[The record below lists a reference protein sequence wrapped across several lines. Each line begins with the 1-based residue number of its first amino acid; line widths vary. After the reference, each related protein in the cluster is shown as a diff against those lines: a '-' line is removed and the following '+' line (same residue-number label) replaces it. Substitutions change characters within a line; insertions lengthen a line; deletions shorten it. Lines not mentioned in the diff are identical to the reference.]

1 MKKAIV
7 LLSGGLDSAVV
18 LGIAKSLN
26 RDCLALSF
34 DYGQRHKIELEA
46 AKKIAAYYQ
55 TTQKLI
61 ILPTA
66 TFENSSLVSN
76 LDVPKDRTTSEMQT
90 ATPSTYVPAR
100 NSLFLAFAMAQA
112 EAFHAD
118 EIYIGANA
126 LDSPYPDCRPQFI
139 QAFQDLL
146 NVATAQALQGKAP
159 RLIAPLMAWNKRR
172 IIAEG
177 KKLKVP
183 LELSFSCYDPTP
195 THLPCQ
201 RCDACVLRREG
212 FKENVF

>member
-46 AKKIAAYYQ
+46 AKRIAAHYQ
-55 TTQKLI
+55 TPQKLI
-61 ILPTA
+61 IIPVA
-66 TFENSSLVSN
+66 AFGNSSLVSN
-76 LDVPKDRTTSEMQT
+76 LDVPKDRTVSEIQN

-112 EAFHAD
+112 ELFHAE

-126 LDSPYPDCRPQFI
+126 LDTTYPDCRPEFI
-139 QAFQDLL
+139 QAFQSLL
-146 NVATAQALQGKAP
+146 NVATTQALKGKAP
-159 RLIAPLMAWNKRR
+159 TLVAPLISWNKRR
-172 IIAEG
+172 IIEEG
-177 KKLKVP
+177 KKLNVP
-183 LELSFSCYDPTP
+183 LDLSFSCYDPNP
-195 THLPCQ
+195 TGSPCQ
-201 RCDACVLRREG
+201 RCDACILRQEG
-212 FKENVF
+212 FNENVL